1 MGALDDLLQ
10 KNQNTDSG
18 SALDTLLGDN
28 QPETAQQDDS
38 EKSIFDIAKDV
49 GSALLSPAST
59 ALEAISYLDKPR
71 GAIAGGVDALLDNR
85 DVVEGIKK
93 GWDENTSWK
102 EVLPDQFKEEH
113 PTLSS
118 VAGFV
123 GDVVLDPTWLVTPA
137 KIGAG
142 LAKTSKAVGLT
153 DNLINPAVNAFKGT
167 QTGAKV
173 IAGLEDVAGINRL
186 AKTGV
191 IDDFN
196 LGRAADDVARID
208 LTDELK
214 GMKKALGNNFD
225 DVTKYVEAAER
236 PAQTAAVNADDVLKA
251 VDDGSVFTK
260 IKNGEMTREQ
270 AFETL
275 RQNGR
280 EIPEQLLQTH
290 QRQAQLAKEAIPDYV
305 YRDQILEQIPDETV
319 RKQIQNIGDK
329 IVGEN
334 KKIADKMYDIGRIG
348 DNEYVEFL
356 GGSHLRRSYEK
367 FESADDFLKSVR
379 KNGTDEE
386 WQKVYENYQKNKSGI
401 GPSATHKIDQRDFM
415 KRQNLS
421 EETMRKMGLI
431 TDPEYRVMDTLNR
444 ASKTLREDEFLTK
457 VNDMF
462 GKTAEEASKLSRN
475 LPKSREYIPIP
486 DSKAYGQLAGKWVPR
501 DVANQV
507 LNITGTKTPPGELAK
522 TWQKLVSWW
531 KVGKLA
537 APAPIA
543 RNFYSGLPMA
553 NVFGNVP
560 MKNIPVEMG
569 RVMAAWKNG
578 GKNNVLIRELRSSGA
593 LDGTWVKGELGN
605 ILSGNKKNPVAK
617 LAENGMDAFGAPDKF
632 WRAVVYSYHRNHGKS
647 MEEAG
652 KIARKALLDYDSAP
666 EWINSLGRS
675 GIVPF
680 AKFPFLAGK
689 ETAKALWNN
698 PASVTKYTK
707 AQNQVNNDDRQTIM
721 PDYLK
726 ARTLLPTGNNTRIVN
741 GKPQKVQ
748 NNIDLSYILPFASDM
763 SFGNPITDAAMLY
776 KTGRNGIGQE
786 IIKPGMTSKEKAA
799 AWAEYAGNSMAPT
812 VLSPYTVEKLV
823 NGYQGNVDSKGRQY
837 DLNSAIMQTMLG
849 VKNVP
854 INTDEMFNSRIRKVG
869 MDIKNNTSMI
879 YNIQKDSSMSIEQK
893 KEKIAEHVSQIQE
906 LQKEAKRIQDAY
918 KREQKK
924 GRPLSL
930 P

>member
-1 MGALDDLLQ
+1 MGALDDLLDEN
-10 KNQNTDSG
+10 KNKSDG
-18 SALDTLLGDN
+18 GALDALLGDN
-28 QPETAQQDDS
+28 QPQAQDDG

-49 GSALLSPAST
+49 GSTLLSPASA

-71 GAIAGGVDALLDNR
+71 GAIAGGVNALLDNT
-85 DVVEGIKK
+85 DLVEGIKK

-102 EVLPDQFKEEH
+102 EALPDQFKEEH

-118 VAGFV
+118 LAGFV

-153 DNLINPAVNAFKGT
+153 DNLINPAINAVKNSE
-167 QTGAKV
+167 TGAKV
-173 IAGLEDVAGINRL
+173 IAGLEDVAGVNRL
-186 AKTGV
+186 AKTGLV
-191 IDDFN
+191 DDFN
-196 LGRAADDVARID
+196 RGRSLDNVLMSDI
-208 LTDELK
+208 TDELH
-214 GMKKALGNNFD
+214 GAKKALGNNFD
-225 DVTKYVEAAER
+225 DITKYVEAADR
-236 PAQTAAVNADDVLKA
+236 PAQTVAANADDVLKA

-260 IKNGEMTREQ
+260 IKNGELTREQ

-280 EIPEQLLQTH
+280 EIPDQLLQTH
-290 QRQAQLAKEAIPDYV
+290 QRQAQIAKEAIPDYV
-305 YRDQILEQIPDETV
+305 YRDEILNQIPDETV
-319 RKQIQNIGDK
+319 RKQIQTLGDK
-329 IVGEN
+329 IAGEN
-334 KKIADKMYDIGRIG
+334 KTIADKMYNAGRIG
-348 DNEYVEFL
+348 DGEFVEFL

-379 KNGTDEE
+379 KNGTEEE
-386 WQKVYENYQKNKSGI
+386 WQKAYTDFQKNKSGI

-421 EETMRKMGLI
+421 EETMKKMGLV

-444 ASKTLREDEFLTK
+444 ASKTLREDDFLTQ
-457 VNDMF
+457 VNSMF
-462 GKTAEEASKLSRN
+462 GKTAEEAAQLSRN

-486 DSKAYGQLAGKWVPR
+486 DSKAYGLLAGKWVPK

-507 LNITGTKTPPGELAK
+507 LNITGTKAPSSELAK
-522 TWQKLVSWW
+522 SWQKLVSWW

-553 NVFGNVP
+553 NVFGQVP

-578 GKNNVLIRELRSSGA
+578 GKNNPLIRELRSSGA
-593 LDGTWVKGELGN
+593 LDGQWVKGELGN
-605 ILSGNKKNPVAK
+605 ILSGNKKNRIANI
-617 LAENGMDAFGAPDKF
+617 AEKGMDAFGAPDKF
-632 WRAVVYSYHRNHGKS
+632 WRAVVYSYHKNHGKS

-666 EWINSLGRS
+666 EWINTLGKS

-689 ETAKALWNN
+689 ETAKALWKN
-698 PASVTKYTK
+698 PAQVTKYTK
-707 AQNQVNNDDRQTIM
+707 MQNQVNNEDRQTIM

-726 ARTLLPTGNNTRIVN
+726 SRTLLPIGEGTRMVN

-763 SFGNPITDAAMLY
+763 SFGNPVTDAMMLA

-786 IIKPGMTSKEKAA
+786 IIKPGMTAKEKAL
-799 AWAEYAGNSMAPT
+799 AWAEYAGNSIAPT
-812 VLSPYTVEKLV
+812 VASPYTVEKIV

-837 DLNSAIMQTMLG
+837 DLRSALWQTLG
-849 VKNVP
+849 GIKNVP
-854 INTDEMFNSRIRKVG
+854 INTQEMFTSRIKKVG
-869 MDIKNNTSMI
+869 MDINNNKAMI
-879 YNIQKDSSMSIEQK
+879 SNIQRDSSMNEKQK
-893 KEKIAEHVSQIQE
+893 KERIAEHVSQITE

-918 KREQKK
+918 KRETKK
-924 GRPLSL
+924 GGN
-930 P
+930 